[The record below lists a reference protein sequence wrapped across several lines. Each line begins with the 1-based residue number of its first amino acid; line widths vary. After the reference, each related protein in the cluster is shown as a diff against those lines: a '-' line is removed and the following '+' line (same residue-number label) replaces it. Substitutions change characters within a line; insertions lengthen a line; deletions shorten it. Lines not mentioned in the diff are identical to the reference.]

1 MKNNNNLKAI
11 LNLIIFFFMISIFY
25 TFFHKTELTLFSNS
39 FDLFFYVLFLV
50 FSLYS
55 FITFIKKSKE
65 KKVLF
70 VMINMIYV
78 TVLIPYLLFVYFN
91 ITLIISDIS

>member
-1 MKNNNNLKAI
+1 MKNNNNLKAL
-11 LNLIIFFFMISIFY
+11 LNLMIFFIMISTFY
-25 TFFHKTELTLFSNS
+25 TFFHKIELTLFSNL
-39 FDLFFYVLFLV
+39 FDLFFYILFLI
-50 FSLYS
+50 FILYS
-55 FITFIKKSKE
+55 LITFIKKSKE

-91 ITLIISDIS
+91 LTLVISNIF